1 MAKLKRLLLAVS
13 FLLAPAI
20 AFPPEEGV
28 FGRAI
33 GDKCR
38 GTEGAGT
45 CQRTSNCRGISY
57 PQPYC
62 PNDPDDV
69 QVSSYRAASFLVEQ

>member
-1 MAKLKRLLLAVS
+1 MVELKPLFFVVS
-13 FLLAPAI
+13 LLLAPAI
-20 AFPPEEGV
+20 AIPPEEGV

-45 CQRTSNCRGISY
+45 CQTTSNCRGISY

-69 QVSSYRAASFLVEQ
+69 QVSGSQLRLVKQ